1 MIRIFGHTEALMN
14 CADLTTLPMT
24 GLEKGLKRCLQQRP
38 DIRSHIL
45 TGQELAEYTAWMARE
60 YGSTLAQTNR
70 ERILSDIHA
79 DTNGPIMEAGRR
91 FLADPSD
98 PGALSRLSSYWG
110 AQQEAGYISPDQD
123 ISAWQ
128 MMRYMPAHWH
138 QNEYFEVYYAFSGNC
153 PIHFTNEI
161 VTVKPGTV
169 LIVAPHVVHANP
181 CYEDDQVLVYYNIR
195 SSTFD
200 QVFWNQIPSG
210 NLLSGFFRQALS
222 GQQPNS
228 YLHFETEND
237 PEIRDLL
244 GGIFQEYQEKLIYAP
259 QLVNAYMSACLI
271 LLLRRYEGSVRLP
284 RTEDFYWK
292 HQYSA
297 ILSHIQSHYATV
309 RLCDLADQFHY
320 SEKQIR
326 RIVFATTGVSYSDLI
341 TKLKMERAAQLLR
354 QDGVSMDAIA
364 VETGYT
370 TVSSFYRAFSA
381 YYGCTPGAYQ
391 LQQKHI

>member
-1 MIRIFGHTEALMN
+1 MIRIFGHEEALMDRT
-14 CADLTTLPMT
+14 DLPGLPMT
-24 GLEKGLKRCLQQRP
+24 ALEKGLKRCLQQRP
-38 DIRSHIL
+38 DICSQIL
-45 TGQELAEYTAWMARE
+45 TVQELAEYTAWMAQE
-60 YGSTLAQTNR
+60 YGKLLVNENR
-70 ERILSDIHA
+70 ERLLSDIHA
-79 DTNGPIMEAGRR
+79 DVSGPIMEAGRR

-98 PGALSRLSSYWG
+98 PSALSKLSSYWG
-110 AQQEAGYISPDQD
+110 TQHESGYIPPEQD

-128 MMRYMPAHWH
+128 MLRYMPAHWH

-161 VTVKPGTV
+161 VTIKPGAV
-169 LIVAPHVVHANP
+169 LIVAPNVIHANP

-222 GQQPNS
+222 GRQPNS
-228 YLHFETEND
+228 YLHFETEGD
-237 PEIRDLL
+237 PEICDLL
-244 GGIFQEYQEKLIYAP
+244 GGIFQEYQEKRLYAP
-259 QLVNAYMSACLI
+259 QLINAYMSACLI

-297 ILSHIQSHYATV
+297 ILSHIQSHYAAV
-309 RLCDLADQFHY
+309 RLSGLAERFHY

-326 RIVFATTGVSYSDLI
+326 RIVSATTGASYSDLI

-354 QDGVSMDAIA
+354 QDAVSMDAIA

-391 LQQKHI
+391 LQQKRE

>member
-14 CADLTTLPMT
+14 RTELPDLPMT
-24 GLEKGLKRCLQQRP
+24 TLEKNLKRCLQQRP

-60 YGSTLAQTNR
+60 YGKLLAEENR
-70 ERILSDIHA
+70 ERVLSEIHA
-79 DTNGPIMEAGRR
+79 DTSGPIMEAGRR

-98 PGALSRLSSYWG
+98 PRALSMLSSYWG
-110 AQQEAGYISPDQD
+110 AQQEAGYILPDQD

-169 LIVAPHVVHANP
+169 LIVAPNIVHANP
-181 CYEDDQVLVYYNIR
+181 CYEDDQILVYYNIR

-222 GQQPNS
+222 GRQPNS
-228 YLHFETEND
+228 YLHFETEGD

-244 GGIFQEYQEKLIYAP
+244 GGIFQEYQEKRLYASQLI
-259 QLVNAYMSACLI
+259 NAYMSACLI

-284 RTEDFYWK
+284 RTENFYWK

-297 ILSHIQSHYATV
+297 ILSDIQAHFSTV
-309 RLCDLADQFHY
+309 RLCDLSEKYHY

-326 RIVFATTGVSYSDLI
+326 RIVSTATGLSYSDLI
-341 TKLKMERAAQLLR
+341 ARLKMERAAQLLR
-354 QDGVSMDAIA
+354 QEDVGMEAIA
-364 VETGYT
+364 SETGYT

-391 LQQKHI
+391 TLERR

>member
-1 MIRIFGHTEALMN
+1 MNRTELPN
-14 CADLTTLPMT
+14 LPMT
-24 GLEKGLKRCLQQRP
+24 TLEKNLKRCLQQRP

-60 YGSTLAQTNR
+60 YGKLLAEENR
-70 ERILSDIHA
+70 ERILSEIHA

-98 PGALSRLSSYWG
+98 PRALSKLSSYWG
-110 AQQEAGYISPDQD
+110 AQQEAGYILPNQD

-128 MMRYMPAHWH
+128 MIRYMPAHWH

-153 PIHFTNEI
+153 PVHFTNEI

-169 LIVAPHVVHANP
+169 LIVAPNIVHANP
-181 CYEDDQVLVYYNIR
+181 CYEDDQILVYYNIR

-222 GQQPNS
+222 GRQPNS
-228 YLHFETEND
+228 YLHFETESD

-244 GGIFQEYQEKLIYAP
+244 SGIFQEYQEKRLYAP
-259 QLVNAYMSACLI
+259 QLINAYMSACLI

-284 RTEDFYWK
+284 RTENFYWK

-297 ILSHIQSHYATV
+297 ILSYIQAHFSTV
-309 RLCDLADQFHY
+309 RLCDLSEKYHY

-326 RIVFATTGVSYSDLI
+326 RIVSTATGLSYSDLI
-341 TKLKMERAAQLLR
+341 ARLKMERAVQLLR
-354 QDGVSMDAIA
+354 QEDVSMESIA
-364 VETGYT
+364 SETGYT
-370 TVSSFYRAFSA
+370 TVSSFYRAFST
-381 YYGCTPGAYQ
+381 YYGCTPGVYQ
-391 LQQKHI
+391 RGT

>member
-1 MIRIFGHTEALMN
+1 MTE
-14 CADLTTLPMT
+14 
-24 GLEKGLKRCLQQRP
+24 LEERLKLCLLQRP

-45 TGQELAEYTAWMARE
+45 STQELAEYTGWMARE
-60 YGSTLAQTNR
+60 YGSTIDKEKR
-70 ERILSDIHA
+70 ERMLSDIHA
-79 DTNGPIMEAGRR
+79 DSSGPMMDAGRR
-91 FLADPSD
+91 ILSNPTDPQ
-98 PGALSRLSSYWG
+98 ALSLLSSYWG
-110 AQQEAGYISPDQD
+110 QQQEAGYILPEQD

-138 QNEYFEVYYAFSGNC
+138 QNEYFAVYYAFSGEC
-153 PIHFTNEI
+153 PIYFTNEVVI
-161 VTVKPGTV
+161 VKPGTV
-169 LIVAPHVVHANP
+169 LIVAPHVIHANP
-181 CYEDDQVLVYYNIR
+181 CYEDDRVLVYYNIR

-222 GQQPNS
+222 GLQPNS
-228 YLHFETEND
+228 YLHFETDSD

-244 GGIFQEYQEKLIYAP
+244 GGIFQEYQEKLLYAP
-259 QLVNAYMSACLI
+259 QLINAYMSACLI

-309 RLCDLADQFHY
+309 RLCDLAGQFHY

-326 RIVFATTGVSYSDLI
+326 RIVASATSMSYSDLI
-341 TKLKMERAAQLLR
+341 TKLKMERAVQLLR
-354 QDGVSMDAIA
+354 KKSVSMESIA
-364 VETGYT
+364 AETGYT

-381 YYGCTPGAYQ
+381 YYGCTPGAF
-391 LQQKHI
+391 QKENRESAAD